1 MAVDGTDVT
10 GRRASRVGAT
20 GMVPTCDP
28 LEMGPWLE
36 GAVLTLPAR
45 EELVWML
52 SEVWGLGQTA

>member
-52 SEVWGLGQTA
+52 S